1 MTTVNTSQCSTATRL
16 TKIRKK
22 KKMAL
27 LFVAGGRTFWNET
40 WENKGLAFI
49 LCLQTFVP
57 GSTAEPFQSYC
68 LRICSLST
76 EKDGNLAADS
86 VVPGNP
92 FFKVHRPLIFLQ
104 ENEAVRLTYLGIILQ
119 AAFYA
124 TFTGDT
130 PSCPLHAD
138 TVWCIFSRTL
148 KYLLKRALVLPRVT
162 HGKHLLD

>member
-1 MTTVNTSQCSTATRL
+1 MQYSNTVDKDQEEEKNGTAFFAR
-16 TKIRKK
+16 
-22 KKMAL
+22 
-27 LFVAGGRTFWNET
+27 GRTFWNET
-40 WENKGLAFI
+40 WENKRLAYI

-130 PSCPLHAD
+130 PSCQLHAD

-148 KYLLKRALVLPRVT
+148 KYLLKRTLVLPRVT
-162 HGKHLLD
+162 RGKHLLD